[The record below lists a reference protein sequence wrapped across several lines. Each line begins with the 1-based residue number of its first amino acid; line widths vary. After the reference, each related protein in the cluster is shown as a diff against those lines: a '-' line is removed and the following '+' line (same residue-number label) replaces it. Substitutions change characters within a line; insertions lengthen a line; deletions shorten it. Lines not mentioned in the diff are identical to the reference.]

1 MKHYGCP
8 TTFGARSACVILGYS
23 ARLRC
28 DARLDLELGLGLAVP
43 CDKKGVLRVELWTLA
58 NIVSLSKSQMVTMP
72 THEHVI
78 TQLPCTHRVCVF
90 ELAILECGSLATPMH
105 GVPVLQQGIS
115 GL

>member
-43 CDKKGVLRVELWTLA
+43 CDKKGVLRVELWTLRLVFVHA
-58 NIVSLSKSQMVTMP
+58 LIVNQGGRGEGVFPHLSQKQYQPFWATHVRSTLHTVIYIYMYIRPVTMR
-72 THEHVI
+72 
-78 TQLPCTHRVCVF
+78 LY
-90 ELAILECGSLATPMH
+90 G
-105 GVPVLQQGIS
+105 
-115 GL
+115 